1 MPGER
6 ENSKTSILKERERQ
20 TDRDRDRESET
31 EKTERER
38 GRERR
43 HFPNRK
49 RRILSETKAQAETA
63 RSLVTGPSIR
73 PNLQLGAKASD

>member
-1 MPGER
+1 MPR
-6 ENSKTSILKERERQ
+6 QRERDRQ
-20 TDRDRDRESET
+20 TETETESET